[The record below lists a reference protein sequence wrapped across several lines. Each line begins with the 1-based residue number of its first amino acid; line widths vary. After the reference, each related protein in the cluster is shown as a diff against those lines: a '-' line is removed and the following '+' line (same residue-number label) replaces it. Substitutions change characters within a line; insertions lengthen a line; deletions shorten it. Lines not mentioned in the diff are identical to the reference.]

1 MTETPKLPPAAPSTL
16 ATVAILL
23 MAAMTIMA
31 NATISPSLPGLREHF
46 ADVPE
51 IETLAGLLLT
61 LPSLAILLTAGLWG
75 SAADRIDRQ
84 KLLLASGLLYAIGGT
99 SGLWA
104 QSFGMML
111 FGRAILGL
119 GVAGTM
125 TLTMT
130 WGIDLFH
137 GPARARFLGRQ
148 GAAMSAGG
156 IVVSVLGGAL
166 AALHWRGAFGVYLVV
181 LPVMLVGLY
190 ALAPYSRER
199 QDRHDQRAAAPATG
213 GFPWR
218 AFAFVGPLS
227 FFFMAVFYIMP
238 TRAPFLL
245 EGMGLN
251 SPLMIGLVLAG
262 MTMASIPGSLFY
274 ERLRRYLTPMAIF
287 AGSYALMGIGMFLV
301 AISTGPWGAFGGTLV
316 MGLGMGPGMPNYT
329 SFFMSEVPPAL
340 RGRASGMLT
349 TTFFAGQFASPLVSA
364 PLVGRFGLV
373 GAFQILAAVMVLL
386 SLGLAVAALRQRR
399 LSAAREA

>member
-1 MTETPKLPPAAPSTL
+1 MTQTQTLPPAAPSTL

-23 MAAMTIMA
+23 MASMTIMA

-46 ADVPE
+46 ADVPG
-51 IETLAGLLLT
+51 IETLSGLLLT

-75 SAADRIDRQ
+75 SAADRLDRQ

-111 FGRAILGL
+111 AGRAVLGL

-130 WGIDLFH
+130 WGVDLFH

-156 IVVSVLGGAL
+156 IVVSILGGAL
-166 AALHWRGAFGVYLVV
+166 AALHWRGAFGVYLIV

-190 ALAPYSRER
+190 ALKPYSAER
-199 QDRHDQRAAAPATG
+199 QAGHEQRAATPVAAG

-238 TRAPFLL
+238 TRAPFHLANL
-245 EGMGLN
+245 GLH

-274 ERLRRYLTPMAIF
+274 ERLRRFLSPMAIF
-287 AGSYALMGIGMFLV
+287 AGSYALMGIGMFL
-301 AISTGPWGAFGGTLV
+301 ISIATGPWGAFGGTLV

-329 SFFMSEVPPAL
+329 TYFMSEVPPAL

-373 GAFQILAAVMVLL
+373 GAFQILAAAMVVL
-386 SLGLAVAALRQRR
+386 SVGLAVAALRQRR
-399 LSAAREA
+399 VGVA